1 MGTALLLASGSSLS
15 QDTGRA
21 HTNEHVSFQYDHLDA
36 DWLGMPPL
44 PSPRCLFGLGEAENS
59 IFVVGGKELKEGEKT
74 LDSVLCYD
82 RL

>member
-1 MGTALLLASGSSLS
+1 
-15 QDTGRA
+15 
-21 HTNEHVSFQYDHLDA
+21 
-36 DWLGMPPL
+36 MPPL